1 VLELEPWDVLRVGP
15 AVVRSFEAGADGL
28 ELIRVGGHRPE
39 GGDGERAPDPW
50 G

>member
-28 ELIRVGGHRPE
+28 ELICVGGHRPE
-39 GGDGERAPDPW
+39 GGDGEPAPDPW